1 LDTSPDGQNYVERYN
16 VKAFPHIGILD
27 PRTGRLVH
35 RKEGWSQVNPLT
47 CEQFAEMAAYFCSRH
62 SLDKPPQPKKVR
74 DEEEEELQAAIR
86 ASMQTNDDDD
96 DDDSSDFDVDD
107 DDSQQ
112 MIHIDD
118 DDDSMDVKVETPKIP
133 SFQEVLATMEVG
145 DEPTTNGD
153 DCCRVMIRMPDGKR
167 LVRRFL
173 TQDTVKIIYAFVAQ
187 SKLEDRPFDLKVGFP
202 PKNLFDRVDNTIR
215 ECGLGGETITV
226 CWQLVD

>member
-1 LDTSPDGQNYVERYN
+1 M
-16 VKAFPHIGILD
+16 KAFPHIGILD

-62 SLDKPPQPKKVR
+62 SPDKPPQPKKVR

-86 ASMQTNDDDD
+86 ASMQTNDDD

-173 TQDTVKIIYAFVAQ
+173 TQDTVKIIYAFVAV
-187 SKLEDRPFDLKVGFP
+187 S
-202 PKNLFDRVDNTIR
+202 TI
-215 ECGLGGETITV
+215 LT
-226 CWQLVD
+226 